1 MSRMH
6 FFDPSLKSTPKPQA
20 YEEVMRI
27 LNDFC
32 DDVTQV
38 TNGQVTCALKPGFV
52 TGFGQ
57 EWKVTAHSVQKR
69 IDHILFRAYVPADG
83 VPTRLDF
90 YEEQMTE
97 CTTTNEV
104 KQALES
110 FARSTVAVETLQ
122 TLS

>member
-1 MSRMH
+1 MSR
-6 FFDPSLKSTPKPQA
+6 FFNPNLMSAPKPAAFDQ
-20 YEEVMRI
+20 VMGV

-32 DDVTQV
+32 KDVEEV
-38 TNGQVTCALKPGFV
+38 TNGKVTCVLKPGFV

-57 EWKVTAHSVQKR
+57 EWRVTAYSVAKK
-69 IDHILFRAYVPADG
+69 IDHILFRAYVPVDG

-97 CTTTNEV
+97 CATADDV
-104 KQALES
+104 KQALQT
-110 FARSTVAVETLQ
+110 FAQNPVATETLQ

>member
-6 FFDPSLKSTPKPQA
+6 FFDPNLISTPKPQA
-20 YEEVMRI
+20 YKEVMHI
-27 LNDFC
+27 LNGFC
-32 DDVTQV
+32 DDVKEVTQ
-38 TNGQVTCALKPGFV
+38 GRVTCALKPGFV

-69 IDHILFRAYVPADG
+69 IDHILLRAYVPADG
-83 VPTRLDF
+83 LPTRLDF

-97 CTTTNEV
+97 CTTTDAV
-104 KQALES
+104 KEALES
-110 FARSTVAVETLQ
+110 FARSPVAVETLQ